1 MAVELGVNAG
11 FVTTVSTSDPEGASI
26 ITIDNRAA
34 VIKDT
39 TPLNV
44 TKITEVGWWASNA
57 TEEANY
63 EVGLYDTDGWNGEGE
78 AGTLLYSSTVNA
90 KGTSAGWKTA
100 AVDWDIEA
108 SSDYWIG
115 LQVDNTATATQID
128 TGNYA
133 SGYDYKLSQTSL
145 TNPFNGGAIAA
156 PAQTLALYAKV
167 ENIIE
172 ASPED
177 LPLTLTP
184 TAPFYNKSGSTI
196 LIEPNDN
203 NLTSTPNDP
212 TLINS
217 TQNFLDWTETDYY
230 EIVTVTTSKVSVFST
245 TGDVYCTMENYL
257 SSSQQLDRDF
267 TITTEFTLNEAT
279 DFGSGNAAVSVIN
292 FEDNYSYFT
301 VFASS
306 AEISGYRIALGYET
320 SDSALVDY
328 SVDLSLGTKYYLEIK
343 NESRILSVYIRTGSH
358 TGTLIDTVTM
368 DISNFPHNYQDIHM
382 AYGSL
387 NIAGTLDYS
396 IENVNIIRAVDLVN
410 YPYSATL
417 FSDQKGLPINL
428 TTWITSGTEDYT
440 ITQNKV
446 IYDSNA
452 TTGDPFIYKRQ
463 SISGDFEHKFE
474 FELTSLTEYSFV
486 SPWCLDNNTYNPG
499 YDIMGGQESHSGIYL
514 SYHEGDPGYRLALD
528 LKDDEDHYGVASTNY
543 YETNER
549 LYLTVKREEKVLT
562 LDIRHDNHTSAP
574 LETLTVTGLGDVVPY
589 GYLKLMGVMNIS

>member
-11 FVTTVSTSDPEGASI
+11 FVTTVSTSDPEGASM

-63 EVGLYDTDGWNGEGE
+63 EVGLYDTDGWNEEGE

-145 TNPFNGGAIAA
+145 TNPFNGGAIAE

-217 TQNFLDWTETDYY
+217 TQNFLDWTETDYDD
-230 EIVTVTTSKVSVFST
+230 ICTVTTSKIEVINTGSQSGLSKTFENVF
-245 TGDVYCTMENYL
+245 N
-257 SSSQQLDRDF
+257 RDF
-267 TITTEFTLNEAT
+267 NLQTEFTLNELPT
-279 DFGSGNAAVSVIN
+279 ENGTLYLFTYEGGD
-292 FEDNYSYFT
+292 YFFQLST
-301 VFASS
+301 VQPIS
-306 AEISGYRIALGYET
+306 SGYTLGLVTIGGEENFID
-320 SDSALVDY
+320 SDRSI
-328 SVDLSLGTKYYLEIK
+328 DLDLETKYYLELK
-343 NESRILSVYIRTGSH
+343 NESKNIIVNIRTGSQNGELVDSLSSSIENSRLIEGNNLLY
-358 TGTLIDTVTM
+358 GT
-368 DISNFPHNYQDIHM
+368 NFLF
-382 AYGSL
+382 GE
-387 NIAGTLDYS
+387 GTLDFS
-396 IENVNIIRAVDLVN
+396 MENLNVYGSPNLIR
-410 YPYSATL
+410 YPLPNEMNL
-417 FSDQKGLPINL
+417 FQKGLPMDL
-428 TTWITSGTEDYT
+428 TTWTTSGEDVYT
-440 ITQNKV
+440 ITSNKIV
-446 IYDSNA
+446 YDYDTESL
-452 TTGDPFIYKRQ
+452 TTYPFIVKKYDG
-463 SISGDFEHKFE
+463 IGDFEHKFE
-474 FELTSLTEYSFV
+474 FEATSLIEWSGPTIWAVDKNSSLPPSEVEGPMIQLSAITETGTDYSFYLVAYDGNNEYS
-486 SPWCLDNNTYNPG
+486 
-499 YDIMGGQESHSGIYL
+499 DISGPYSLGTKYFITTRRI
-514 SYHEGDPGYRLALD
+514 S
-528 LKDDEDHYGVASTNY
+528 
-543 YETNER
+543 NEISA
-549 LYLTVKREEKVLT
+549 E
-562 LDIRHDNHTSAP
+562 IRVNNHTSEP
-574 LETLTVTGLGDVVPY
+574 LATLVVNTTGDPTTFSCV
-589 GYLKLMGVMNIS
+589 KLLSQYYDNS